1 MSITLQQLRTPKT
14 ISNDNSQKLITAY
27 YPNNLNVYEMTDEP
41 VEGLKRNK
49 VNGFKN
55 LKAMESKRQRQILKR
70 F

>member
-14 ISNDNSQKLITAY
+14 ISNDNSQKFKTAY
-27 YPNNLNVYEMTDEP
+27 YPNNLNVYEMIDES
-41 VEGLKRNK
+41 VEGLKRSK

-55 LKAMESKRQRQILKR
+55 LKVMESKSQRQILKR

>member
-14 ISNDNSQKLITAY
+14 ISNDNSQKFITAY
-27 YPNNLNVYEMTDEP
+27 YPNNLNVYEMIGES

-55 LKAMESKRQRQILKR
+55 LKVMESKSQRQILKR